1 MIGTEA
7 ISRVIGKDVYDQSGD
22 KIGSASEVYL
32 DDESGQ
38 PEWVTV
44 RTGLF
49 GTKESFV
56 PLRDADLTDEGLRV
70 PVTKSQVKDAP
81 RVDTD
86 GHLSPQE
93 EQELYRYYGLGS
105 GQGAMTDVA
114 TGRGDR
120 DQTAVMDPTTTTGTA
135 GMAGAGGGTRD
146 VVDPSTP
153 TGTAGTAGGGSRD
166 VVDPSTTAETAGMA
180 GAGGGTRDV
189 VDPST
194 PTETAGTA
202 AGTAGTTG
210 MADSGTAGHTD
221 RDRDGIRDDVRGTV
235 GHDTSGPTTDNAMT
249 RSEERLNVGTRSE
262 EVGRARLR
270 KYVVTENVSETVPVS
285 REEVRVERE
294 PITDA
299 NVGNALDGPAI
310 SEEEH
315 EVTLR
320 AERPVVEK
328 EAVPVERIRLDKD
341 TVTDQETV
349 SADVRKEEGE
359 VDGGRRSEER

>member
-44 RTGLF
+44 RTGMF

-56 PLRDADLTDEGLRV
+56 PIRNAELTDDGLRV

-81 RVDTD
+81 KIDTD

-93 EQELYRYYGLGS
+93 EQELYRYYDLQLG
-105 GQGAMTDVA
+105 MTDSTVG
-114 TGRGDR
+114 TTD
-120 DQTAVMDPTTTTGTA
+120 TTTTVGTTTTA
-135 GMAGAGGGTRD
+135 GMT
-146 VVDPSTP
+146 
-153 TGTAGTAGGGSRD
+153 
-166 VVDPSTTAETAGMA
+166 GMA
-180 GAGGGTRDV
+180 GR
-189 VDPST
+189 
-194 PTETAGTA
+194 
-202 AGTAGTTG
+202 
-210 MADSGTAGHTD
+210 TD
-221 RDRDGIRDDVRGTV
+221 RDDVAPGAV
-235 GHDTSGPTTDNAMT
+235 GRDTSGPTTDDAMT

-270 KYVVTENVSETVPVS
+270 KYVVSENVTETVPVS

-299 NVGNALDGPAI
+299 NVGNAMDGPAI

-328 EAVPVERIRLDKD
+328 EAVPVEHVRLDKQA
-341 TVTDQETV
+341 VTEQEQV
-349 SADVRKEEGE
+349 SADVRKEEIE
-359 VDGGRRSEER
+359 VDGPGTTDRRV

>member
-44 RTGLF
+44 KTGLF

-56 PLRDADLTDEGLRV
+56 PLQGADLTDDGVRV
-70 PVTKSQVKDAP
+70 SVSKAQVKDAP
-81 RVDTD
+81 KVDTD

-105 GQGAMTDVA
+105 GQGTTTD
-114 TGRGDR
+114 
-120 DQTAVMDPTTTTGTA
+120 TTTTGNIGTA
-135 GMAGAGGGTRD
+135 GMAGTGHSDRD
-146 VVDPSTP
+146 
-153 TGTAGTAGGGSRD
+153 
-166 VVDPSTTAETAGMA
+166 TTTAGMA
-180 GAGGGTRDV
+180 G
-189 VDPST
+189 
-194 PTETAGTA
+194 TAGR
-202 AGTAGTTG
+202 
-210 MADSGTAGHTD
+210 TD
-221 RDRDGIRDDVRGTV
+221 RDGDGVYDDVQGGAV
-235 GHDTSGPTTDNAMT
+235 GRDTSGPTTDNAMT

-262 EVGRARLR
+262 EAGRARLR
-270 KYVVTENVSETVPVS
+270 KYVVTENVTETVPVS

-299 NVGNALDGPAI
+299 NVGNAMDGPAI

-315 EVTLR
+315 EVTLH

-328 EAVPVERIRLDKD
+328 EAVPVERVRLDKE
-341 TVTDQETV
+341 TVTDQERV
-349 SADVRKEEGE
+349 SADVRKEEIE
-359 VDGGRRSEER
+359 VDGARDTDRRA